1 MLVQEP
7 TFITILNAP
16 HMPSVYTASKV
27 PTKDTFLAT
36 FSKHDLML
44 GPIKDFIEYIKRF
57 F

>member
-1 MLVQEP
+1 MRVQEP